1 MTKRKKA
8 KRGKKRDGQSGSPKQ
23 GSDGSD
29 NDLDGTLENGVDEVD
44 WAEDVSAAAVK
55 ARMEDLTSGVEGL
68 TISDDLEK
76 TPKERVDLFYSY
88 VQQRLDDGVI
98 SKLNVTDIVTEAD
111 RLDVKDKAPLILCQ
125 LLFNIQIISQIKTY
139 CGLLSRFTTGNKK
152 AQKSLLGGVERV
164 VQLHQ
169 DTLLPKVAHI
179 LKTLYDFDIL
189 EEKVL
194 IEWGSKPSK
203 KYVSKELSAD
213 ILAKAA
219 VFITW
224 LKEAEEEREDEDDS
238 DVEIEY
244 DDRARTTSLK
254 EQIGNVVAPTAK
266 LTTNNEDDGADLD
279 IDAI

>member
-1 MTKRKKA
+1 MTEGKKA
-8 KRGKKRDGQSGSPKQ
+8 KRGKKQDGQSGSPNK
-23 GSDGSD
+23 SDGSD
-29 NDLDGTLENGVDEVD
+29 NDLDGTLENGVDEDD
-44 WAEDVSAAAVK
+44 WAVDVSAAAVK
-55 ARMEDLTSGVEGL
+55 ARMEDLTSGVKGL

-76 TPKERVDLFYSY
+76 TPKERADLFYSY
-88 VQQRLDDGVI
+88 VKQRLDDGVI

-111 RLDVKDKAPLILCQ
+111 RLDVKDKAPLILCE

-152 AQKSLLGGVERV
+152 AQKSLLGGVECV

-179 LKTLYDFDIL
+179 LKTLYDLDIL
-189 EEKVL
+189 EEEVL

-203 KYVSKELSAD
+203 KYVSKELSTD

-224 LKEAEEEREDEDDS
+224 LKEAEEETEDEDDS

-254 EQIGNVVAPTAK
+254 EQIGKVVAPTAK